1 MPISG
6 AYRNV
11 VWGALA
17 LLLALAASP
26 AKAEGTLVVTPPVV
40 RINSFF
46 AGQQMSITAD
56 LPPGSQAVLEVRG
69 KRIEQELMRKA
80 RHWDLWMNSGE
91 VDIYNA
97 PTLYMVL
104 SSDPRL
110 LARDATHWP
119 WGYMAQE
126 NRATF
131 RGRLKQVEDPTI
143 FREFVELKERDE
155 LYRLYPGGLEIVR
168 TGPGRWQ
175 GRAGFRLPSKVKPGR
190 YKVKLSV
197 VRGGEVSEVRTAYFQ
212 VQLEG
217 MPYIL
222 SSLGQNHGVW
232 YGLLAVGLAVA
243 VGMLTGLVFG
253 RMGGGH

>member
-1 MPISG
+1 MRRTTV
-6 AYRNV
+6 YRV
-11 VWGALA
+11 ALWGILLLVLA
-17 LLLALAASP
+17 LPATA
-26 AKAEGTLVVTPPVV
+26 AKAENTLSVQPPVV
-40 RINSFF
+40 RITSFF
-46 AGQQMSITAD
+46 AGQQMQVTAD

-97 PTLYMVL
+97 PLLYIVL

-110 LARDATHWP
+110 LPRNATHLP

-131 RGRLKQVEDPTI
+131 RGRLKPVEDPAI
-143 FREFVELKERDE
+143 FQEFVALKERDK
-155 LYRLYPGGLEIVR
+155 LYRLYPGGLEIVHS
-168 TGPGRWQ
+168 GPGQWQ
-175 GRAGFRLPSKVKPGR
+175 GRASFRLPSKVKPGR

-197 VRGGEVSEVRTAYFQ
+197 LRGGNVSEVRTAYFQ

-217 MPYIL
+217 MPYVL